1 MDVLSCGNTDSKTIL
16 IQPVDSHSI
25 GSLDDEFN
33 MIRDMS
39 HVDLCLK
46 AVIVDNWF
54 SDLSPWKNPP
64 VFGNDAFGDGAKDTL
79 EYILSLCGDK
89 NAIYL
94 IGGYSLAGLFS
105 LWAAHKTG
113 IFTGVAAASPSVWFP
128 GFIDFINEN
137 TINCD
142 CVYLSLGDKEGRTK
156 NRIMSTVDNCIS
168 SARETFSDSVKH
180 CTLEYN
186 PGNHFTDVTKRSAKA
201 FAWVL
206 ERIRAT
212 ITP

>member
-1 MDVLSCGNTDSKTIL
+1 MDVLSFGNPDSKTIL
-16 IQPVDSHSI
+16 IQPVDLRSI
-25 GSLDDEFN
+25 RSLDAQIN
-33 MIRDMS
+33 MIRELSD
-39 HVDLCLK
+39 VDLCLK
-46 AVIVDNWF
+46 AVVVDDWF
-54 SDLSPWKNPP
+54 YDLSPWNNPP

-79 EYILSLCGDK
+79 EYILSLCVDE

-105 LWAAHKTG
+105 LWAAHKTD

-156 NRIMSTVDNCIS
+156 NRIMSTVDECIS
-168 SARETFSDSVKH
+168 SARETFSHTVKH
-180 CTLEYN
+180 CVLEYN
-186 PGNHFTDVTKRSAKA
+186 PGNHFTDEAKRCAKA
-201 FAWVL
+201 FAWILDRSQEAV
-206 ERIRAT
+206 I
-212 ITP
+212 P